1 MTQILFGLMTIFIL
15 VGCNPFAPALPDTP
29 VDELPQQYS
38 LFEHQ
43 APAPD
48 RWWQSFGDSQL
59 DQLIN
64 QALAGN
70 FSIQEAWARLKQAR
84 AVAVKSGA
92 LMYPDLFLEADG
104 NVYRS
109 QIDTGGSQTRLSGEN
124 YGLGF
129 VSSYEI
135 DLWGRIR
142 SQQEADLLAAQAG
155 RQELSTAAMTVA
167 ADIAKNWINSIAVKA
182 QLRLLEQQLENNQTY
197 LQLVDLR
204 YRKAMVSSLDVYQQR
219 QVVEQTRSLI
229 PQYQEQE
236 SLLRH
241 ELALLLGKPPGSA
254 VAVSPTDLPT
264 LGPLPET
271 GIPADLL
278 AARPDIRSAGLRLH
292 ASRWRVAEARA
303 NRLPAIRLTAVAGYD
318 SGGLEQLFDNWL
330 LNLAGNLSAP
340 LFDGGRRVAEVDRAR
355 AVADEYLIAYR
366 RVVFTAVKEV
376 EDALVR
382 ENKQRAHLE
391 ILAVQ
396 IDTARRALE
405 EAGRRY
411 LNGVQDYLPVLTQ
424 LLTLQRLEQDR
435 IQRRADLLI
444 SRINL
449 YRALG
454 GGWAD
459 ELVEPDELVA
469 PS

>member
-1 MTQILFGLMTIFIL
+1 MTRFLFYLMAIGILT
-15 VGCNPFAPALPDTP
+15 GCSPFAPAPPDTP
-29 VDELPQQYS
+29 ADELPRQYS
-38 LFEHQ
+38 LFERQ
-43 APAPD
+43 APVPD
-48 RWWQSFGDSQL
+48 RWWQSFGDAQL
-59 DQLIN
+59 DQLIT

-70 FSIQEAWARLKQAR
+70 FSIQEAWARLKQVR
-84 AVAVKSGA
+84 AVAARSGA
-92 LMYPDLFLEADG
+92 LLYPDLFLEADG
-104 NVYRS
+104 NAYRS
-109 QIDTGGSQTRLSGEN
+109 QTDTGSSRTRLSGEN
-124 YGLGF
+124 YGLGV

-155 RQELSTAAMTVA
+155 RQDLSTAAMTVA
-167 ADIAKNWINSIAVKA
+167 ADIAKNWIQAIAIQA
-182 QLRLLEQQLENNQTY
+182 QLHLLQQQLKNNQTF
-197 LQLVDLR
+197 LQLVELR

-219 QVVEQTRSLI
+219 QVVEQTRSLL
-229 PQYQEQE
+229 PQYQERQ
-236 SLLRH
+236 SLLYN

-254 VAVSPTDLPT
+254 IAVSQTDLPT

-278 AARPDIRSAGLRLH
+278 ARRPDIRSAGLRLY
-292 ASRWRVAEARA
+292 ASQWRVAEARA
-303 NRLPAIRLTAVAGYD
+303 NRLPSIRLTAAAGYD

-340 LFDGGRRVAEVDRAR
+340 LFDGGRRLAEVDRTQ
-355 AVADEYLIAYR
+355 AVADELLTAYR

-382 ENKQRAHLE
+382 ENKQRAHLT
-391 ILAVQ
+391 ILDVQ
-396 IDTARRALE
+396 IETARRALE

-424 LLTLQRLEQDR
+424 LLTLQGLEQDR
-435 IQRRADLLI
+435 IQRQADLLI
-444 SRINL
+444 SRISL

-459 ELVEPDELVA
+459 KLAEP
-469 PS
+469 S